1 MIHIHRIE
9 IRNYRGI
16 KALESPIGPGG
27 AIAKGRN
34 SAGKTTVLRAIGAA
48 LAASD
53 IGPDAVRLGEE
64 NGEILITLDA
74 DGRPL
79 HVRRAFSSSGS
90 SLSVKTADGDT
101 KRAPATL
108 LAELLGSAPLDVIS
122 MVFER
127 DRKKRR
133 ALILQA
139 LPMAVTLEQLRR
151 WVPALPD
158 TFDVSGHGLEVI
170 ERLRASAYEKRTGAN
185 KIAKD
190 AARVATE
197 LEQEAR
203 TRRAETPAA
212 TTTTG
217 AAREQ
222 LALCER
228 ALADRLARQEAG
240 ARAAERMSSLRA
252 RVVHL
257 QGEAA
262 EAREQASRKP
272 AEDAIAGARARLQE
286 ANKLV
291 AELEGKL
298 AYAREAA
305 SNVEL
310 ELDIMSSDL
319 DESKAAAERAT
330 KLDEEA
336 AQLELLISG
345 AVETVPP
352 GEVEDARR
360 AVEEARELSA
370 SAERHDQV
378 SALERRAAEA
388 AAAARA
394 SQAEAERLDKVVY
407 GLTVEAPQALLA
419 ESSGAP
425 QGLVLDGDRVLL
437 DGVDL
442 DKLCGAEQMAFA
454 AQIAKACNPGVGFLV
469 VDGLERLDPEQL
481 EAFVASATAGG
492 WQLFGSLVDRG
503 ELVLAAIE
511 SRPEAEAAE

>member
-16 KALESPIGPGG
+16 KALEAPVGPGG

-48 LAASD
+48 LAAAD
-53 IGPDAVRLGEE
+53 IGPDAIRIGEE

-74 DGRPL
+74 DGRAL
-79 HVRRAFSSSGS
+79 HVRRAFSPSGS

-122 MVFER
+122 MVFEK
-127 DRKKRR
+127 DKKKRR

-139 LPMAVTLEQLRR
+139 LPMAVTVEQLRR

-158 TFDVSGHGLEVI
+158 IYDVSGHGLEVI

-185 KIAKD
+185 KIAKESE
-190 AARVATE
+190 RVARE

-203 TRRAETPAA
+203 ARRAETPV
-212 TTTTG
+212 TTITTG

-222 LALCER
+222 VALCER
-228 ALADRLARQEAG
+228 ALSDRLARQEAG
-240 ARAAERMSSLRA
+240 ARAEERMASLRA
-252 RVVHL
+252 RVVRL
-257 QGEAA
+257 QAEAG
-262 EAREQASRKP
+262 EAREQAARRP
-272 AEDAIAGARARLQE
+272 AEEKITSARARLQE

-310 ELDIMSSDL
+310 ELELMARNL

-336 AQLELLISG
+336 AQLDATIRG
-345 AVETVPP
+345 AVETVSP

-360 AVEEARELSA
+360 AVEEARALA
-370 SAERHDQV
+370 SAAERNDQV
-378 SALERRAAEA
+378 SALERRAEEA
-388 AAAARA
+388 AASARA
-394 SQAEAERLDKVVY
+394 TKAEAERLDKVVQ
-407 GLTVEAPQALLA
+407 GLTVDAPQALLE
-419 ESSGAP
+419 ESPGAP
-425 QGLVLDGDRVLL
+425 RGLVLDGDRVLL
-437 DGVDL
+437 DGVEL

-469 VDGLERLDPEQL
+469 VDGLERLDPDQF
-481 EAFVASATAGG
+481 EAFVASATDGG

-511 SRPEAEAAE
+511 SRPDAEAAE